1 LIILLKGTLNQNLN
15 AMECQQTRRLLI
27 KIQAVALK
35 ITPYKTM
42 WRKKEKMLKSYI
54 LWVMLRVYTRLDL
67 LVLRKGVVR
76 TIGVTVGV
84 SSL

>member
-1 LIILLKGTLNQNLN
+1 
-15 AMECQQTRRLLI
+15 
-27 KIQAVALK
+27 
-35 ITPYKTM
+35 
-42 WRKKEKMLKSYI
+42 
-54 LWVMLRVYTRLDL
+54 MLRVYTRLDL

>member
-1 LIILLKGTLNQNLN
+1 
-15 AMECQQTRRLLI
+15 
-27 KIQAVALK
+27 
-35 ITPYKTM
+35 
-42 WRKKEKMLKSYI
+42 
-54 LWVMLRVYTRLDL
+54 MLRVYTLLDL